1 MKSLFQSKAL
11 PPELLTSNAHF
22 VHLCNF
28 ELQYLSESLRK
39 VSTLCPKSTCQL
51 FTFNILGLKFQETQL
66 FHSNLISAFQG
77 KSYYRLPAHTFF
89 EIFQETCP

>member
-22 VHLCNF
+22 VHLCSF

-39 VSTLCPKSTCQL
+39 VSTLYSKSTCQL
-51 FTFNILGLKFQETQL
+51 FAFSILGLRFPETQL
-66 FHSNLISAFQG
+66 FHSNLISVFQG
-77 KSYYRLPAHTFF
+77 KSYYRLPARTFF
-89 EIFQETCP
+89 EIFQVTCP